1 MKKYIISLVILVIIG
16 AALAYLSFNDNK
28 SLDDQV
34 YLDSTVSVRN
44 LKIIDNDLNI
54 ELFVVRYE
62 NKNFYDGIEGLIVG
76 LSEEF
81 DNLRFEAL
89 FEEIES
95 SPELSQAVTHF
106 EKELLEKQKHI
117 EAFVKNHR
125 LLVEANE
132 VFAETARID
141 SPINQIT
148 NKLSLQSDII
158 SVNIHFYR
166 YLENSSEENKNK
178 LNNDIAHIE
187 GMIENYSDDDQS
199 VIYGYI
205 KTLSDIIILSEEM
218 QKHFTLA
225 IIQATG
231 DSLNELASAYVDFHN
246 NAIEQSNTLRNA
258 LTIYGVVLLVLL
270 LIFAY
275 LLRKQYSSLEQQV
288 ADRTDEIQQA
298 YTELQESQEQL
309 IQSEK
314 MASLGEMVAG
324 VAHEI
329 NTPLGY
335 VNSNIS
341 TVQLNINDIN
351 GTMNKLEALK
361 AEVISPNRNNKRI
374 SALLSQT
381 LKSYSE
387 LQQDEIF
394 DENKQL
400 LEDSNHGLDE
410 ISKLVMSLKDFSRL
424 DRQSTDEVNIHDCIE
439 SSLKIATIPIR
450 DNNVTVSKAF
460 ATLPNIVCTPSKLN
474 QLFLNII
481 TNASQAM
488 KENGGELTI
497 KTQTKDDNV
506 IITFTDQG
514 IGMDEETAQ
523 KMFDPFF
530 TSKPIGEGTG
540 LGMSIAYKIVQAH
553 HGKIQV
559 KSTPNVGTTIAIQLP
574 IKQPTP

>member
-1 MKKYIISLVILVIIG
+1 MKKYIISLLVLILIG
-16 AALAYLSFNDNK
+16 GVLAYVSFQENK
-28 SLDDQV
+28 LLDDQV

-44 LKIIDNDLNI
+44 LKIIDSDLNI
-54 ELFVVRYE
+54 ELFGVRYE
-62 NKNFYDGIEGLIVG
+62 NKNFYDDIDGLLSG

-95 SPELSQAVTHF
+95 SPELSLAVTRF
-106 EKELLEKQKHI
+106 EEELLEKQEHI
-117 EAFVKNHR
+117 EAFIDNHR
-125 LLVEANE
+125 SLVEANAL
-132 VFAETARID
+132 FADTAKIN

-148 NKLSLQSDII
+148 NKLSLQADVI
-158 SVNIHFYR
+158 SINISFYR
-166 YLENSSEENKNK
+166 YLENSSDENKTR
-178 LNNDIAHIE
+178 LNDGIALIG
-187 GMIENYSDDDQS
+187 GMIENYSEDDQA

-205 KTLSDIIILSEEM
+205 KVLSDIIILTEEM
-218 QKHFTLA
+218 QKNFTLS
-225 IIQATG
+225 IMQATG
-231 DSLNELASAYVDFHN
+231 DRLNELASAYVTFHN
-246 NAIEQSNTLRNA
+246 NAIEKSNTIRNA
-258 LTIYGVVLLVLL
+258 LTLYGVVLLILL
-270 LIFAY
+270 IIFAY
-275 LLRKQYSSLEQQV
+275 LLRKQYLGLEQQV
-288 ADRTDEIQQA
+288 ADRTEEIQQA

-341 TVQLNINDIN
+341 TIHLNLNDITSVM
-351 GTMNKLEALK
+351 GQL
-361 AEVISPNRNNKRI
+361 
-374 SALLSQT
+374 ALLKTAVTSRNRDNKKVSSLLVQT
-381 LKSYSE
+381 LKSYSL
-387 LQQDEIF
+387 LQNDDIF
-394 DENKQL
+394 DESQQL
-400 LEDSNHGLDE
+400 LDDSAHGLSE

-424 DRQSTDEVNIHDCIE
+424 DRQSTDEVDIHDCIE
-439 SSLKIATIPIR
+439 NSLKIATNHIR
-450 DNNVTVSKAF
+450 ENNVTVKKVF
-460 ATLPNIVCTPSKLN
+460 ADLPNMVCTPSKLN

-488 KENGGELTI
+488 KQEGGNLTI
-497 KTQTKDDNV
+497 QTQLKNDSIV
-506 IITFTDQG
+506 VAFSDQG
-514 IGMDEETAQ
+514 VGMDEETSQ

-559 KSTPNVGTTIAIQLP
+559 KSQPNVGTTIAIQLP
-574 IKQPTP
+574 IEQPAS